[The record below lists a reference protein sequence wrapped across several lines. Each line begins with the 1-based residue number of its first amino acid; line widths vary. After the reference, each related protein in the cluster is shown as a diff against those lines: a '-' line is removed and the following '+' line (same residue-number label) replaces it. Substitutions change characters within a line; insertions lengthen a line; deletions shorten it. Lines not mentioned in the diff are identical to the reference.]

1 MNINTK
7 YLLATALIGALSLE
21 CIAPSIIGIAA
32 YAQQSQ
38 TQSTPGNF
46 VANLSGNN
54 LLPPVN
60 TNASG
65 QAVLNLTNQG
75 SKMAYL
81 VNAHGLDKVTSASL
95 EYTLGG
101 RARDIILLY
110 DGVRSGPTGKIN
122 GMFVNGIFGAS
133 SFLNDFKGKQLSDL
147 IKAMTDGNVF
157 LRVRTISIPLGQ
169 IGGKVSPNIS

>member
-1 MNINTK
+1 MKMK
-7 YLLATALIGALSLE
+7 YLLAVVLIGALSLE
-21 CIAPSIIGIAA
+21 CIVPSIIGIAA

-38 TQSTPGNF
+38 TQSTPGRF
-46 VANLSGNN
+46 VVNLSGKN
-54 LLPPVN
+54 LFPPVN

-65 QAVLNLTNQG
+65 QATFNLTNQG
-75 SKMAYL
+75 SKMNYL
-81 VNAHGLDKVTSASL
+81 VKAHGLDKVTSASL

-110 DGVRSGPTGKIN
+110 DGVKSGPTGKVN

-133 SFLNDFKGKQLSDL
+133 DFLSDFKGKQLPDL

-157 LRVRTISIPLGQ
+157 LIVRTISLPLGQ
-169 IGGKVSPNIS
+169 IGGKVTLNIS